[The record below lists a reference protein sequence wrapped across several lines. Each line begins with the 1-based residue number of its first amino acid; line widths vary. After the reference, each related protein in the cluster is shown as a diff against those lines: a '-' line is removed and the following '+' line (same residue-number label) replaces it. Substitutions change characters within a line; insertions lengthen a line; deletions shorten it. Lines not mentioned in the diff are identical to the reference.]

1 MDRDS
6 AMLITEICGAI
17 LAVAGVLLVAARA
30 FLAPRIRSLD
40 DCLARIESRLAN
52 LNGSVGETAEWRH
65 RPEIEHART
74 ERSRIEERK

>member
-30 FLAPRIRSLD
+30 FLAPRIRALD
-40 DCLARIESRLAN
+40 DCLARIESRLAT
-52 LNGSVGETAEWRH
+52 LNGSVGEAAAWRH
-65 RPEIEHART
+65 RHEIDHART
-74 ERSRIEERK
+74 ETKK